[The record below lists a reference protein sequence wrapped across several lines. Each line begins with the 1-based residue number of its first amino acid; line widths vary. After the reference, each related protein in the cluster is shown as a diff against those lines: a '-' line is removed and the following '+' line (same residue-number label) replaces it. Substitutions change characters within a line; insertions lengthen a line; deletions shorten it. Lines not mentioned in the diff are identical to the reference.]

1 MDNHFSLYYFKFKQQ
16 SFQHEASM
24 RQYCIA
30 FCVLL
35 PFLAGGQ
42 AADSLALSKITYAI
56 RELQGSSL
64 MRHGTLGVLISSA
77 GTSETLVGINPDQ
90 SLPPAST
97 LKLVTTATALEV
109 LGENFTFETYL
120 EHDGILSD
128 GILRGNL
135 YIRGTGDPSLGSP
148 RFKDRTDSA
157 TVFNNWLLAIRN
169 AGIRAIQ
176 GRIFADAGYFDPRGI
191 GDSWEWG
198 DVANA
203 YGAGISGLNWNENA
217 CRLYFRTGAR
227 TGDAAQ
233 LLRVEPALPDTRY
246 LNLVTT
252 GPPGSGDKTLIRP
265 SGHARMLVID
275 GTVPRSKREYSIRGA
290 IFNPELLLAGFF
302 TEFLISNGIRV
313 GDKAAVW
320 IPSGIPSGTEP
331 GTAPA
336 RKTLHTHRSPP
347 ISDLCRQTNWWS
359 LNLYAEALLKMTA
372 KKMTGKTDFKSAAEA
387 LTSFWILKG
396 VNVSGMLLKDGSGL
410 SGTALMTPRN
420 ITDILNAAAR
430 FRSFPLFYESI
441 PVAGESGTVRSKSF
455 GRNLNI
461 RAKSGSIEGT
471 RAYAGYIN
479 TRSGSRLSFVINAH
493 RYVPDSS
500 SKVVQEL
507 MGVVRLMGEL

>member
-1 MDNHFSLYYFKFKQQ
+1 M
-16 SFQHEASM
+16 
-24 RQYCIA
+24 A

-35 PFLAGGQ
+35 PCFARGQ
-42 AADSLALSKITYAI
+42 TADSLALSRLAYAI
-56 RELQGSSL
+56 RELQNSSL
-64 MRHGTLGVLISSA
+64 MRHGTLGVSI
-77 GTSETLVGINPDQ
+77 TSGATTETLIGVNTDQ

-97 LKLVTTATALEV
+97 LKLVTTAAALEV

-120 EHDGILSD
+120 EHDGVLSD
-128 GILRGNL
+128 GVLKGNL

-148 RFKDRTDSA
+148 RFRDRTDSA
-157 TVFNNWLLAIRN
+157 TVFNSWLQAIRN
-169 AGIRAIQ
+169 AGIRTIQ
-176 GRIFADAGYFDPRGI
+176 GRVFADATYFDPLGI

-217 CRLYFRTGAR
+217 CRIYFRTGAR
-227 TGDAAQ
+227 TGDAAR
-233 LLRVEPALPDTRY
+233 LLRIEPALPDTRY
-246 LNLVTT
+246 VNLVTT

-265 SGHARMLVID
+265 SGHAHMLVID
-275 GTVPRSKREYSIRGA
+275 GTIPRSKREYSIRGA

-302 TEFLISNGIRV
+302 TELLIGNDIRV

-320 IPSGIPSGTEP
+320 IPSGMES

-336 RKTLHTHRSPP
+336 RKTLSIHRSPP
-347 ISDLCRQTNWWS
+347 LSELCRQTNWWS
-359 LNLYAEALLKMTA
+359 INLYAEAMLKMTA
-372 KKMTGKTDFKSAAEA
+372 KKMTGKTDFKSATEA
-387 LTSFWILKG
+387 LISFWVLKG
-396 VNVSGMLLKDGSGL
+396 VNVSGMLLRDGSGL

-420 ITDILNAAAR
+420 VTDILNTVTR
-430 FRSFPLFYESI
+430 FSSFPRFYESI

-455 GRNLNI
+455 GRSLNI

-479 TRSGSRLSFVINAH
+479 TRSGDRLSFVINAH
-493 RYVPDSS
+493 RYLPDSS
-500 SKVVQEL
+500 GKVVQQL

>member
-1 MDNHFSLYYFKFKQQ
+1 
-16 SFQHEASM
+16 M
-24 RQYCIA
+24 RHYCLALCI
-30 FCVLL
+30 LL
-35 PFLAGGQ
+35 PFKTDGQ
-42 AADSLALSKITYAI
+42 TADSLALSKLTHAI
-56 RELQGSSL
+56 RELQGSNL

-77 GTSETLVGINPDQ
+77 GTSETLVGVNPDQ

-97 LKLVTTATALEV
+97 LKLVTTAAALEV

-120 EHDGILSD
+120 EHDGVLSD
-128 GILRGNL
+128 GILKGNL
-135 YIRGTGDPSLGSP
+135 YIRGSGDPSLGSP

-176 GRIFADAGYFDPRGI
+176 GRIFADASYFDARSI

-227 TGDAAQ
+227 TGDPAQ
-233 LLRVEPALPDTRY
+233 LARVEPALPDTRY

-265 SGHARMLVID
+265 SGHAHVLVID
-275 GTVPRSKREYSIRGA
+275 GTVPRSRREYSIRGA

-302 TEFLISNGIRV
+302 TEFLVGNDIRV

-320 IPSGIPSGTEP
+320 IPSGIPSGTP
-331 GTAPA
+331 SGAAPA
-336 RKTLHTHRSPP
+336 RKTLYIHTSPAL
-347 ISDLCRQTNWWS
+347 SELCRQTNWWS
-359 LNLYAEALLKMTA
+359 INLYAEAMLKMTA
-372 KKMTGKTDFKSAAEA
+372 KKMTGKTDFKSATEA
-387 LTSFWILKG
+387 LVSFWVLKG
-396 VNVSGMLLKDGSGL
+396 VNISGMLLKDGSGL

-420 ITDILNAAAR
+420 ITDILNTAAR

-441 PVAGESGTVRSKSF
+441 PVAGEAGTVRSRNF

-479 TRSGSRLSFVINAH
+479 TRSGTRLSFVINAH
-493 RYVPDSS
+493 RYLPDSS